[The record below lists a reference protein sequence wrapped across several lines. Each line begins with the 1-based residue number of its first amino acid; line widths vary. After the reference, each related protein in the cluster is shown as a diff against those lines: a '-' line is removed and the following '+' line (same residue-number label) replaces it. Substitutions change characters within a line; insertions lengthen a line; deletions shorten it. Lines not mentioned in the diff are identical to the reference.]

1 MDKEKIKEIIN
12 NFKDSSNKDLVSAM
26 DYLSKEHESVKS
38 AIVKLTYYFDVLEKS
53 YGKILEEFKTRNKK
67 WWMKKLEKVF

>member
-12 NFKDSSNKDLVSAM
+12 NFKESNNKDLVSAL
-26 DYLSKEHESVKS
+26 DFLSKEHELVKNT
-38 AIVKLTYYFDVLEKS
+38 IVKLTYYFDEVENS

-67 WWMKKLEKVF
+67 